1 MAASKVENGEV
12 DDEELED
19 KAAGGSCSN
28 SNRQEEPQTDLLT
41 NPHLLTK
48 KKALVSDR
56 PWYKVCAPTLAS
68 HTFFHVVNKGENA
81 VKQSLDAGQKGAD
94 ADAGVVI
101 LCSP

>member
-48 KKALVSDR
+48 KKRSYPIALGIRFAPQLLPVTPSFMSST
-56 PWYKVCAPTLAS
+56 KVKT
-68 HTFFHVVNKGENA
+68 
-81 VKQSLDAGQKGAD
+81 Q
-94 ADAGVVI
+94 
-101 LCSP
+101 